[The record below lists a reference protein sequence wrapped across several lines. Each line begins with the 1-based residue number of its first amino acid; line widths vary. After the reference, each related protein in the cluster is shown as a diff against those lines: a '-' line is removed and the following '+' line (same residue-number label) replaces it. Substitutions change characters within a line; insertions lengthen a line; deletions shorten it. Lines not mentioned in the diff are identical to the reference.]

1 MFQAINTKL
10 LIAILAALGA
20 ITALLVHERNASERA
35 ANEAAKT
42 RAILQQ
48 QEMERRAEADAHK
61 REEDAVARKAEE
73 EKKKKNSNY
82 RAKSKTWR
90 TYVP

>member
-1 MFQAINTKL
+1 MLQAINTKL

-20 ITALLVHERNASERA
+20 ITALLIHEHNASERA
-35 ANEAAKT
+35 AADAAKT

-48 QEMERRAEADAHK
+48 QEAESKAEAEAHK
-61 REEDAVARKAEE
+61 REEDAVMRKAEE
-73 EKKKKNSNY
+73 EKKKNNSNY

>member
-35 ANEAAKT
+35 ASDAAKT
-42 RAILQQ
+42 RAILQL

-73 EKKKKNSNY
+73 EKKKNNSNY

>member
-1 MFQAINTKL
+1 MLQAINTKL

-20 ITALLVHERNASERA
+20 ITALLVHERNASDKA

-42 RAILQQ
+42 RAILQEQ
-48 QEMERRAEADAHK
+48 QIERKTEADAHR
-61 REEDAVARKAEE
+61 REEDAVMRKAEE
-73 EKKKKNSNY
+73 EKKKNNSNY
-82 RAKSKTWR
+82 RAKSKTWQ